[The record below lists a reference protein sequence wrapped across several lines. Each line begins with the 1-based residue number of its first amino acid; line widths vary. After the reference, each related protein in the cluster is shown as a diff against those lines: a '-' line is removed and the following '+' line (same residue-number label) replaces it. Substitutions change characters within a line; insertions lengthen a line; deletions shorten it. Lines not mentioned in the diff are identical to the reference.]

1 MTMVKGGISSDLG
14 GPNIKSHL
22 ILVGLNQKRFF
33 LTPTTSWHWD
43 RTSISSHG
51 QPGIKRY
58 PVIGF
63 QQHTSGTELQTSRL
77 PYPQIHVEE
86 SQNRSTKNPIW
97 EKGERETR
105 HQSLFTPASTGIQI
119 LQSGTPNLQPTELSQ
134 IRVVSGRT
142 ATKRTRSTRM
152 DA

>member
-1 MTMVKGGISSDLG
+1 MVKGISSGISSDLG

-22 ILVGLNQKRFF
+22 ILVGLNQRRFF
-33 LTPTTSWHWD
+33 PTASWHWD
-43 RTSISSHG
+43 RTSTSSLG

-63 QQHTSGTELQTSRL
+63 QQHTNSTELQTSRL
-77 PYPQIHVEE
+77 PYPQFHVEE

-97 EKGERETR
+97 EKGGRETR
-105 HQSLFTPASTGIQI
+105 HPSLFTPASTLIQI

-134 IRVVSGRT
+134 ITVVSGRT

-152 DA
+152 DV